1 MNLKELIEK
10 RNAAMAEM
18 KRMLNLPITEKRDL
32 SDDEFTKIS
41 DLKKEVESLDR
52 TIALAQEVE
61 KLRDIEPVE
70 GEEEAGEEEADEEDA
85 DEEEAREV
93 HSFAEYIRG
102 VVKKDLHTREDVNI
116 TKGDNG
122 AVIPKTIV
130 NKIIDK
136 MKEISPLWKDA
147 QAYTGKGTIAI
158 PYVDAESDG
167 IAMTYAT
174 EFQELEA
181 KGEKLLTVDLT
192 GFLAGVLAKVSK
204 SLINNTDLDIVG
216 FVTGKIA
223 MAATVFYETE
233 LFEPSQANKITGL
246 STATTKVTAASAT
259 AITADELIAL
269 QGKIH
274 SVYQRGA
281 YFVMH
286 PNTLTAVR
294 QLKDSARGYIFDN
307 ANNDQTQG
315 FAGTILGKPVYT
327 SDYCPEIATK
337 KAAVWYINPSEAL
350 AKKVT
355 EDVEIQVL
363 TEKYATQHA
372 LGIVG
377 FMEIDAK
384 VQNQQAVAFLEMA

>member
-1 MNLKELIEK
+1 MNLKALIEK
-10 RNAAMAEM
+10 RNALKAEM
-18 KRMLNLPITEKRDL
+18 EQMLNPAIEEKRAL
-32 SDDEFTKIS
+32 TDEESKKII
-41 DLKKEVESLDR
+41 DLKAELESLDR
-52 TIALAQEVE
+52 TIALAQEAE
-61 KLRDIEPVE
+61 KIRNIEPE
-70 GEEEAGEEEADEEDA
+70 DGEDVGQEDDEEDRED
-85 DEEEAREV
+85 DEEERDN
-93 HSFAEYIRG
+93 HNFAEYVRG
-102 VVKKDLHTREDVNI
+102 VVKNDLQTREDVNI

-130 NKIIDK
+130 NKIIDR
-136 MKEISPLWKDA
+136 MKEISPLWRDA
-147 QAYTGKGTIAI
+147 QPYMGKGTIGI
-158 PYVDAESDG
+158 PYVDAENDG
-167 IAMTYAT
+167 IAMAYAT
-174 EFQELEA
+174 EFKDLEA
-181 KGEKLLTVDLT
+181 KGEKLLTVELT

-216 FVTGKIA
+216 FITGKIA

-233 LFEPSQANKITGL
+233 LFVPSAPNKITGL
-246 STATTKVTAASAT
+246 TTATTKVTAASAT

-269 QGKIH
+269 QGKMH

-294 QLKDSARGYIFDN
+294 QLKDSARGYLFDN

-355 EDVEIQVL
+355 EDVEIQIL
-363 TEKYATQHA
+363 TEKYAIQHA
-372 LGIVG
+372 LGVVG

>member
-1 MNLKELIEK
+1 MNLKALIEK
-10 RNAAMAEM
+10 RNALKAEM
-18 KRMLNLPITEKRDL
+18 EQMLNPAIEEKRAL
-32 SDDEFTKIS
+32 TDEESKKII
-41 DLKKEVESLDR
+41 DLKAELESLDR
-52 TIALAQEVE
+52 TIALAQEAE
-61 KLRDIEPVE
+61 KIRNIEPE
-70 GEEEAGEEEADEEDA
+70 DGEDAGQEDDEEDPGD
-85 DEEEAREV
+85 DEEERDN
-93 HSFAEYIRG
+93 HNFAEYVRG
-102 VVKKDLHTREDVNI
+102 VVKNDLQTREDVNI

-130 NKIIDK
+130 NKIIDR
-136 MKEISPLWKDA
+136 MKEISPLWRDA
-147 QAYTGKGTIAI
+147 QPYMGKGTIGI
-158 PYVDAESDG
+158 PYVDAENDG
-167 IAMTYAT
+167 IAMAYAT
-174 EFQELEA
+174 EFRDLEA
-181 KGEKLLTVDLT
+181 KGEKLLTVELT

-216 FVTGKIA
+216 FITGKIA

-233 LFEPSQANKITGL
+233 LFEPSATNKITGL
-246 STATTKVTAASAT
+246 TTATTKVTAASAT

-269 QGKIH
+269 QGKMH

-294 QLKDSARGYIFDN
+294 QLKDSARGYLFDN

-355 EDVEIQVL
+355 EDVEIQIL
-363 TEKYATQHA
+363 TEKYAIQHA
-372 LGIVG
+372 LGVVG